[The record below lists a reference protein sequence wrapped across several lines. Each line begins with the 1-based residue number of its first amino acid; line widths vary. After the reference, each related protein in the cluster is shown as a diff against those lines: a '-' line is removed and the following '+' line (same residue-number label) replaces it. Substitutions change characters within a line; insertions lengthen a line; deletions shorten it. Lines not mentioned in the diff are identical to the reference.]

1 MSMAALTF
9 RAESDFIE
17 AIRAYSEKAGLSIN
31 AALREIIAPVIG
43 YARRRSSTPRN
54 DLSRFCGVLKDV
66 DCSGLEAAQ
75 AAFSESAS
83 TRPALTP

>member
-31 AALREIIAPVIG
+31 AALKEIIAPVIG
-43 YARRRSSTPRN
+43 FARRRSSAPRN

-75 AAFSESAS
+75 SAFSEIDAEMWK
-83 TRPALTP
+83 